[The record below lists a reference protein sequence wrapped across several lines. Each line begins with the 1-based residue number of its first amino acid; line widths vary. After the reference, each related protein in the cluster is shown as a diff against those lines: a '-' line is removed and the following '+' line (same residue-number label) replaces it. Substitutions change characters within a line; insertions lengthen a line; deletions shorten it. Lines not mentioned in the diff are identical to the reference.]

1 MNQFNL
7 TMASNGRVVIPA
19 SMRAELGLRDGEK
32 LIARI
37 VDGAVVLEPVS
48 VAIRRAQAL
57 VARYISPGSGIV
69 DELISERRAAADNE

>member
-1 MNQFNL
+1 MNQINL

-57 VARYISPGSGIV
+57 VARYISPESGIV